1 VSDEQHEPK
10 AESSKPAGESADAAT
25 CTGNRSTQPPE
36 KPPKYGSIA
45 TRRCAIWLLALLVA
59 AFVPLHSA
67 GWPFH
72 FFSWMQRVEANHKLQ
87 DAFLAVVAMV
97 VLSGT
102 DFFEIVFPRAG
113 AIIKKG
119 SRIFGYFA
127 MFIYFLFILFGMAQF
142 DALEHVQNHDEA
154 SSYWVTMVGLLFLGL
169 VGELVIAREQSG

>member
-1 VSDEQHEPK
+1 MPDEQNETK
-10 AESSKPAGESADAAT
+10 GGSSKPELKSADAAT
-25 CTGNRSTQPPE
+25 RTGNRSTQQPE
-36 KPPKYGSIA
+36 KPKYASIA

-72 FFSWMQRVEANHKLQ
+72 FFSWMQRVETNHKLQ

-113 AIIKKG
+113 TKIKPG
-119 SRIFGYFA
+119 SKRYGYFV
-127 MFIYFLFILFGMAQF
+127 MFVYFVFIIFGMAQF
-142 DALEHVQNHDEA
+142 DALEQVNHDEA
-154 SSYWVTMVGLLFLGL
+154 TPYWVTMVGLLSLGF
-169 VGELVIAREQSG
+169 VGELVIAREQNA